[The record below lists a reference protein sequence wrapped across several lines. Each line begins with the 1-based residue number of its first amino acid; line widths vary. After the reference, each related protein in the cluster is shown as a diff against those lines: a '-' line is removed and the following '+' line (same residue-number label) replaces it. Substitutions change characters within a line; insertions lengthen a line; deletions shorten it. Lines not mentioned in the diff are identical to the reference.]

1 MAINK
6 SSYCDIYGFDSENPI
21 LTVGVIADT
30 HIPDR
35 ARELH
40 PLIIPALLEAKVDL
54 ILHAGDISGRGVL
67 EELGKV
73 APVIA
78 VRGNRDWLFMNTLP
92 LLQKVELAN
101 VQVVLMHGHGGLINY
116 IKDKYLS
123 FRDGYQFFRYQKK
136 LVKLAGESKVIV
148 FGHTH
153 RSENVTID
161 GRLWFNPG
169 SANLGYRR
177 GILPS
182 IGFLRFFDRGE
193 VRGKILKLDGFQL
206 RERVW
211 EAKSVS

>member
-1 MAINK
+1 M
-6 SSYCDIYGFDSENPI
+6 ENPI
-21 LTVGVIADT
+21 LIVGVIADT

-40 PLIIPALLEAKVDL
+40 PLIIPTLIETKVDL

-73 APVIA
+73 APVKA
-78 VRGNRDWLFMNTLP
+78 VRGNRDWLFLNTLP
-92 LLQKVELAN
+92 LVLKLELAN
-101 VQVVLMHGHGGLINY
+101 VPVVLMHGHGGYVNY
-116 IKDKYLS
+116 LKDKFL
-123 FRDGYQFFRYQKK
+123 FIRDGYQFLRYQKK
-136 LVKLAGESKVIV
+136 LVKLAVESKVIV

-169 SANLGYRR
+169 SANLGYQG

-182 IGFLRFFDRGE
+182 IGFLRFFDKGV
-193 VRGKILKLDGFQL
+193 VRGKILELDGFQL
-206 RERVW
+206 REGVW

>member
-6 SSYCDIYGFDSENPI
+6 SSYCDIYGFDLENPI

-78 VRGNRDWLFMNTLP
+78 VRGNRDWQFMNTLP

-101 VQVVLMHGHGGLINY
+101 VPVVLMHGHGGYVNY
-116 IKDKYLS
+116 LKDKFL
-123 FRDGYQFFRYQKK
+123 FFSRW
-136 LVKLAGESKVIV
+136 VPV
-148 FGHTH
+148 FKI
-153 RSENVTID
+153 SEK
-161 GRLWFNPG
+161 
-169 SANLGYRR
+169 A
-177 GILPS
+177 
-182 IGFLRFFDRGE
+182 
-193 VRGKILKLDGFQL
+193 GKI
-206 RERVW
+206 
-211 EAKSVS
+211 SC

>member
-1 MAINK
+1 MEK
-6 SSYCDIYGFDSENPI
+6 PI

-35 ARELH
+35 AKELH

-73 APVIA
+73 APVKA
-78 VRGNRDWLFMNTLP
+78 VRGNRDWLFLATLP
-92 LLQKVELAN
+92 LVLKLDLAN
-101 VQVVLMHGHGGLINY
+101 VPVTLMHGHGGFVNY
-116 IKDKYLS
+116 LKDK
-123 FRDGYQFFRYQKK
+123 FIFIHHGYQFSRYQEK
-136 LVKLAGESKVIV
+136 LVKLAIESKVIV

-153 RSENVTID
+153 RSVNVIID

-169 SANLGYRR
+169 SANLGYQR

-182 IGFLRFFDRGE
+182 IGFLRFYDRGE
-193 VRGKILKLDGFQL
+193 VRGNILELDGYQL
-206 RERVW
+206 RDGIW